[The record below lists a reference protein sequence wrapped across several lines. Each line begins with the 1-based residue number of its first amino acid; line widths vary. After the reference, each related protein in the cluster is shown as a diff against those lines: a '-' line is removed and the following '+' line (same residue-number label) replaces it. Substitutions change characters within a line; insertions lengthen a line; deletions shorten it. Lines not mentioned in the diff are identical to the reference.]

1 MIMQYHNVPRK
12 VKAMGKIPK
21 GTKQY
26 LLARVGAG
34 YNKVIKRKEVV
45 K

>member
-1 MIMQYHNVPRK
+1 MQYRNVPRK

-26 LLARVGAG
+26 LLALVEAR